1 MHTPQL
7 YVHRETESFALGLPD
22 LGRTGWIPLQILFFV
37 CKKLGFW
44 RNERKAMRLLEHQ
57 SKKLLS
63 SFGLVF
69 TESTPV
75 KAVGEV
81 RATVERVGL
90 PAVLKA
96 QTPFGGRG
104 NAGAVRFAETMDQ
117 AVIAAD
123 ALLRMNLRGTTVD
136 VISIEPRLN
145 YDSELYV
152 GMTWNT
158 AAKLPVALLSL
169 AGGVDVEA
177 ARIDQVAR
185 QPFDPWTGLA
195 PYKARGLAAEV
206 GLTGNIL
213 VGVGEVLTKLS
224 QAFLTCDGITME
236 INPLVVTQVGALVG
250 LDARAEIED
259 DAVYRQRERL
269 EQLGELTITAAGRP
283 PTPLEL
289 EAQRIDATDHRGVAG
304 RVVEFDGDL
313 ALLIGGGGASLTVFD
328 AIKGHGGSPANY
340 CEVGGNPTEEKVAAI
355 TSLLLSKPGVRGMAV
370 IMNVVNNTRADV
382 IARGVLMG
390 VEGAGRKPAETIS
403 LFRVPGNWEAEAR
416 EIMEAA
422 GVEVHGREMSLD
434 AAARLA
440 VERNRAHAA

>member
-1 MHTPQL
+1 
-7 YVHRETESFALGLPD
+7 
-22 LGRTGWIPLQILFFV
+22 
-37 CKKLGFW
+37 
-44 RNERKAMRLLEHQ
+44 MRLLEHQ

-63 SFGLVF
+63 NFGLIF

-75 KAVGEV
+75 ESMPEV
-81 RATVERVGL
+81 RAVVESIGL

-104 NAGAVRFAETMDQ
+104 NIGAVKFVETAGQ
-117 AVIAAD
+117 AVTAAE
-123 ALLRMNLRGTTVD
+123 ALLGMAVRGTTVE
-136 VISIEPRLN
+136 VISIEPKLN
-145 YDSELYV
+145 YEREFYV
-152 GMTWNT
+152 GITWDT
-158 AAKLPVALLSL
+158 VAKLPAALLSL
-169 AGGVDVEA
+169 AGGMDVESA
-177 ARIDQVAR
+177 QSDQVAR

-206 GLTGNIL
+206 GLTGRIL
-213 VGVGEVLTKLS
+213 VAVGEVLTKLS
-224 QAFLTCDGITME
+224 QAFLACDAVTME
-236 INPLVVTQVGALVG
+236 INPLVVTRDDTLIG
-250 LDARAEIED
+250 LDARVEIED
-259 DAVYRQRERL
+259 EAVYRQQERL
-269 EQLGELTITAAGRP
+269 EPLGALTMSAAGRP
-283 PTPLEL
+283 PTSLEL
-289 EAQRIDATDHRGVAG
+289 EAQRIDARDHRGVAG

-328 AIKGHGGSPANY
+328 AIKAHGGDPANY

-355 TSLLLSKPGVRGMAV
+355 TSLLLSKPGVKGMAV

-390 VEGAGRKPAETIS
+390 VESAGKNPAEMVS

-422 GVEVHGREMSLD
+422 GVEVHGREVSLD

-440 VERNRAHAA
+440 VERNHIHVA

>member
-1 MHTPQL
+1 
-7 YVHRETESFALGLPD
+7 
-22 LGRTGWIPLQILFFV
+22 
-37 CKKLGFW
+37 
-44 RNERKAMRLLEHQ
+44 MRLLEHQ

-63 SFGLVF
+63 NFGLVF
-69 TESTPV
+69 TEPTPV
-75 KAVGEV
+75 ESMGEV
-81 RATVERVGL
+81 RAAIERVGL

-104 NAGAVRFAETMDQ
+104 NAGAVRFAESIDQ
-117 AVIAAD
+117 AVTAAE
-123 ALLRMNLRGTTVD
+123 ALLGMDVRGTTVE
-136 VISIEPRLN
+136 VISIEPKLN
-145 YDSELYV
+145 YERDFYV
-152 GMTWNT
+152 GITWDT
-158 AAKLPVALLSL
+158 VAKLPVALLSL

-177 ARIDQVAR
+177 AQSNQVAR

-195 PYKARGLAAEV
+195 PYKAREMAAEI
-206 GLTGNIL
+206 GLTGKTL
-213 VGVGEVLTKLS
+213 VGVGEILAKLS

-236 INPLVVTQVGALVG
+236 INPLVVAKDETLIG
-250 LDARAEIED
+250 LDARVEIED
-259 DAVYRQRERL
+259 EAVYRQRERL
-269 EQLGELTITAAGRP
+269 EPLGELTMTAAGRP

-289 EAQRIDATDHRGVAG
+289 EAQRIDAIDHRGVAG

-328 AIKGHGGSPANY
+328 AIKAHGGSPANY

-355 TSLLLSKPGVRGMAV
+355 TSLLLSKPGVKEMAV

-390 VEGAGRKPAETIS
+390 VEAAGKKPAETIS
-403 LFRVPGNWEAEAR
+403 LFRVPGNWEGEAR
-416 EIMEAA
+416 ETMEAA

-440 VERNRAHAA
+440 VERNRAHVA

>member
-1 MHTPQL
+1 
-7 YVHRETESFALGLPD
+7 
-22 LGRTGWIPLQILFFV
+22 
-37 CKKLGFW
+37 
-44 RNERKAMRLLEHQ
+44 MRLLEHQ

-63 SFGLVF
+63 IFGLVF

-75 KAVGEV
+75 NSMGEARTTIE
-81 RATVERVGL
+81 RAGL
-90 PAVLKA
+90 PVVLKA

-104 NAGAVRFAETMDQ
+104 NIGAVKFAETVDQ
-117 AVIAAD
+117 AVIVAE
-123 ALLRMNLRGTTVD
+123 ALLGMDVRGITVEM
-136 VISIEPRLN
+136 ISIEPKLN
-145 YDSELYV
+145 YEREFYV
-152 GMTWNT
+152 GITWDT
-158 AAKLPVALLSL
+158 VAKLPVALLSL

-177 ARIDQVAR
+177 AQSDQVAR
-185 QPFDPWTGLA
+185 QPFDPWTGLI
-195 PYKARGLAAEV
+195 PYRARGLAAAV
-206 GLTGNIL
+206 GLTGKTL
-213 VGVGEVLTKLS
+213 VGIGDVLAKLS
-224 QAFLTCDGITME
+224 QAFLACDGVTME
-236 INPLVVTQVGALVG
+236 INPLVITKDGTLIG
-250 LDARAEIED
+250 LDARVEIED
-259 DAVYRQRERL
+259 ETVYRQRERL
-269 EQLGELTITAAGRP
+269 EPLGELTMTAAGRP

-328 AIKGHGGSPANY
+328 AIRAHGEAPANY

-390 VEGAGRKPAETIS
+390 VEAAGRKPAETIS
-403 LFRVPGNWEAEAR
+403 LFRVPGNWEGEAR

-440 VERNRAHAA
+440 VERNRTHVA

>member
-1 MHTPQL
+1 
-7 YVHRETESFALGLPD
+7 
-22 LGRTGWIPLQILFFV
+22 
-37 CKKLGFW
+37 
-44 RNERKAMRLLEHQ
+44 MRLLEHQ

-63 SFGLVF
+63 NFGLAF
-69 TESTPV
+69 TESTPIDSMS
-75 KAVGEV
+75 GV

-104 NAGAVRFAETMDQ
+104 NAGAVKFAESMNQ
-117 AVIAAD
+117 AVVAAETLFGMD
-123 ALLRMNLRGTTVD
+123 LRGTTVD
-136 VISIEPRLN
+136 VISIEPKLN
-145 YDSELYV
+145 YEREFYV
-152 GMTWNT
+152 GMTWDT
-158 AAKLPVALLSL
+158 VAKMPVALLSL
-169 AGGVDVEA
+169 AGGVDVESA
-177 ARIDQVAR
+177 KSDQVAR
-185 QPFDPWTGLA
+185 QSFDPWTGLV
-195 PYKARGLAAEV
+195 PYKARGLAAKV

-213 VGVGEVLTKLS
+213 MGVGEVLTKLS
-224 QAFLTCDGITME
+224 GAFLDCDAVTME
-236 INPLVVTQVGALVG
+236 INPLVVIEGETLIG
-250 LDARAEIED
+250 LDARVEIED
-259 DAVYRQRERL
+259 EAVHRQRERL
-269 EQLGELTITAAGRP
+269 DPLGELTMTAAGRP

-289 EAQRIDATDHRGVAG
+289 EAQRIDAIDHRGVAG

-328 AIKGHGGSPANY
+328 AIKAHGGSPANY

-355 TSLLLSKPGVRGMAV
+355 TSLLLSKPGVKGMAV

-390 VEGAGRKPAETIS
+390 VETAGRKPAATIS

-422 GVEVHGREMSLD
+422 GVDVHGREVSLD

>member
-1 MHTPQL
+1 
-7 YVHRETESFALGLPD
+7 
-22 LGRTGWIPLQILFFV
+22 
-37 CKKLGFW
+37 
-44 RNERKAMRLLEHQ
+44 MRLLEYQ

-63 SFGLVF
+63 NFGLVF

-75 KAVGEV
+75 KWIGEV

-104 NAGAVRFAETMDQ
+104 NAGAVKFVESVDQ
-117 AVIAAD
+117 AVAAAETLFGMD
-123 ALLRMNLRGTTVD
+123 IRGTTVEL
-136 VISIEPRLN
+136 ISIEPKLN
-145 YDSELYV
+145 YNREFYV
-152 GMTWNT
+152 GITWDT
-158 AAKLPVALLSL
+158 VAKVPVALLSL
-169 AGGVDVEA
+169 AGGVDVES
-177 ARIDQVAR
+177 ARSDQVAR
-185 QPFDPWTGLA
+185 QPFDPWTGLP
-195 PYKARGLAAEV
+195 PYKAREMAATV
-206 GLTGNIL
+206 GLTGKTL
-213 VGVGEVLTKLS
+213 VGVGDILTKLS
-224 QAFLTCDGITME
+224 GAFLTCDAVTME
-236 INPLVVTQVGALVG
+236 INPLISTKDETLIG
-250 LDARAEIED
+250 LDARVEIED
-259 DAVYRQRERL
+259 EAVYRQRKRL
-269 EQLGELTITAAGRP
+269 DPLGELTMTAAGRP

-289 EAQRIDATDHRGVAG
+289 EAQHIDARDHRGVAG

-328 AIKGHGGSPANY
+328 AIKAHGGSPANY

-390 VEGAGRKPAETIS
+390 VEAAGKNPTETIS

-422 GVEVHGREMSLD
+422 GVEVYGREVSLD
-434 AAARLA
+434 TAARLA

>member
-1 MHTPQL
+1 
-7 YVHRETESFALGLPD
+7 
-22 LGRTGWIPLQILFFV
+22 
-37 CKKLGFW
+37 
-44 RNERKAMRLLEHQ
+44 MRLLEHQ

-75 KAVGEV
+75 ESMGEV

-104 NAGAVRFAETMDQ
+104 NAGAVKFAETVDQ
-117 AVIAAD
+117 AVSAAE
-123 ALLRMNLRGTTVD
+123 ALFGMDVSGTTVE
-136 VISIEPRLN
+136 VISIEPKLN
-145 YDSELYV
+145 YEREFYV
-152 GMTWNT
+152 GITWDT
-158 AAKLPVALLSL
+158 VAKLPVALLSR
-169 AGGVDVEA
+169 AGGVDVESA
-177 ARIDQVAR
+177 QTDQVAR
-185 QPFDPWTGLA
+185 QPFDPWMGLA
-195 PYKARGLAAEV
+195 PYKAREMAAEV
-206 GLTGNIL
+206 GLTGKTL
-213 VGVGEVLTKLS
+213 VGIGDVLAKLS
-224 QAFLTCDGITME
+224 QAFLACDAITME
-236 INPLVVTQVGALVG
+236 INPLVVAKEETLIG
-250 LDARAEIED
+250 LDARVEIED
-259 DAVYRQRERL
+259 EAVYRQRKRL
-269 EQLGELTITAAGRP
+269 EPLGELTMTATGRP

-289 EAQRIDATDHRGVAG
+289 EAQRIDARDYRGVAG

-313 ALLIGGGGASLTVFD
+313 ALLIGGGGASLTTFD
-328 AIKGHGGSPANY
+328 AIQAHGGSPANY

-390 VEGAGRKPAETIS
+390 VEAAGKDAAKTIS
-403 LFRVPGNWEAEAR
+403 LFRVPGNWEEEAR

-422 GVEVHGREMSLD
+422 GVEVYGREVSLD

-440 VERNRAHAA
+440 VERNRSHVA

>member
-1 MHTPQL
+1 
-7 YVHRETESFALGLPD
+7 
-22 LGRTGWIPLQILFFV
+22 
-37 CKKLGFW
+37 
-44 RNERKAMRLLEHQ
+44 MRLLEHQ

-63 SFGLVF
+63 NFGLVF

-75 KAVGEV
+75 NLMGEV
-81 RATVERVGL
+81 RAVVERVGL

-104 NAGAVRFAETMDQ
+104 NIGAVKFAETVDQ
-117 AVIAAD
+117 AVIAAE
-123 ALLRMNLRGTTVD
+123 ALLGMDVRGITVD
-136 VISIEPRLN
+136 MISIEPKLN
-145 YDSELYV
+145 YEREFYV
-152 GMTWNT
+152 GITWDT
-158 AAKLPVALLSL
+158 VAKLPVALLSL
-169 AGGVDVEA
+169 AGGVDVESTQSN
-177 ARIDQVAR
+177 QVAR
-185 QPFDPWTGLA
+185 QLFDPWTGLA
-195 PYKARGLAAEV
+195 PYKAREMAAEV
-206 GLTGNIL
+206 GLTCKTL
-213 VGVGEVLTKLS
+213 VGVGDILAKLS
-224 QAFLTCDGITME
+224 QAFLACDGITME
-236 INPLVVTQVGALVG
+236 INPLVVTKDGALIG
-250 LDARAEIED
+250 LDARVGIED
-259 DAVYRQRERL
+259 ESVYRQRERL
-269 EQLGELTITAAGRP
+269 APLGELTMTAAGRP

-328 AIKGHGGSPANY
+328 AIKAHGGNPANY

-355 TSLLLSKPGVRGMAV
+355 TSLLLSKPGVKGMAV

-390 VEGAGRKPAETIS
+390 VEGTGRKPSQIIS
-403 LFRVPGNWEAEAR
+403 LFRVPGNWEGEAR

-440 VERNRAHAA
+440 VERNRTHVA

>member
-1 MHTPQL
+1 
-7 YVHRETESFALGLPD
+7 
-22 LGRTGWIPLQILFFV
+22 
-37 CKKLGFW
+37 
-44 RNERKAMRLLEHQ
+44 MRLLEHQ

-63 SFGLVF
+63 NFGLAF
-69 TESTPV
+69 TESTPIDSMSR
-75 KAVGEV
+75 V

-90 PAVLKA
+90 PVVLKA

-104 NAGAVRFAETMDQ
+104 NIGAVRFAETVDQ
-117 AVIAAD
+117 ALIAAN
-123 ALLRMNLRGTTVD
+123 ALFRMEVRGTTVE
-136 VISIEPRLN
+136 VISIEPKLN
-145 YDSELYV
+145 YDREFYV
-152 GMTWNT
+152 GITWDT
-158 AAKLPVALLSL
+158 LAKLPVALLSL

-177 ARIDQVAR
+177 AQSDQVAR
-185 QPFDPWTGLA
+185 QAFDPWTGLA
-195 PYKARGLAAEV
+195 PYKAWEMAAEV
-206 GLTGNIL
+206 GLTGKTL
-213 VGVGEVLTKLS
+213 VGVGEVLAKLS
-224 QAFLTCDGITME
+224 GAFLACDGITME
-236 INPLVVTQVGALVG
+236 INPLVVTQDEMLIG
-250 LDARAEIED
+250 LDARLEIED
-259 DAVYRQRERL
+259 ESVYRQRERL
-269 EQLGELTITAAGRP
+269 APLGELTMTAAGRP

-289 EAQRIDATDHRGVAG
+289 EAQRIDARDHRGVAG

-328 AIKGHGGSPANY
+328 AIKAHGGDPANY

-390 VEGAGRKPAETIS
+390 VEAMGKKPTETIS

-422 GVEVHGREMSLD
+422 GVEVYGREVSLD